1 MRRTLRRLAL
11 VVAPIVGLVL
21 VALAVDIVVTWRAV
35 EADDF
40 RFQAAPARQVGLWE
54 SPGLAPAELGARLL
68 GIDDDLEYRR
78 TTSLFTR
85 SRPGRAPYP
94 GPQLAALRGR
104 AALQL
109 TRTSQAETNAERRAQ
124 LLNFLG
130 TLPLD
135 RRIQDR
141 AERASVLQ
149 TAIGIFEGAVRVDP
163 GNADAKVNLELV
175 LRISNAASVPAND
188 PSGERG
194 GGTRSGS
201 GSTGGGY

>member
-1 MRRTLRRLAL
+1 MRRLRRTALAL
-11 VVAPIVGLVL
+11 AAIAGVAL
-21 VALAVDIVVTWRAV
+21 VALAVDTLVAWREVA
-35 EADDF
+35 ADDF
-40 RFQAAPARQVGLWE
+40 RFETAPSRQRGLWE
-54 SPGLAPAELGARLL
+54 DVGLAAGSVGAHVL
-68 GIDDDLEYRR
+68 GIDDDLAYRR

-94 GPQLAALRGR
+94 GPALAALRGQ
-104 AALQL
+104 ATLAL
-109 TRTSQAETNAERRAQ
+109 TRTSQAETSEPRRSQ

-135 RRIQDR
+135 RRIQDQ

-149 TAIGIFEGAVRVDP
+149 NAIGVFEAAVRVDP
-163 GNADAKVNLELV
+163 GNADAKTNLELV
-175 LRISNAASVPAND
+175 LRISNFAAIPANQ

>member
-1 MRRTLRRLAL
+1 MTRLRLAL
-11 VVAPIVGLVL
+11 LTLSL
-21 VALAVDIVVTWRAV
+21 VAGLALLALGIDGLLVSRKLA
-35 EADDF
+35 ADDF
-40 RFQAAPARQVGLWE
+40 RYQAAPERAAGLWE
-54 SPGLAPAELGARLL
+54 GVGIAPGRLTSHVL
-68 GIDDDLEYRR
+68 GIEDDLAYRR
-78 TTSLFTR
+78 ATSLFTR

-94 GPQLAALRGR
+94 GPALAARRGQS
-104 AALQL
+104 ALLL
-109 TRTSQAETNAERRAQ
+109 TRTSQGETDPRRRAQ

-135 RRIQDR
+135 RRIQDQ

-149 TAIGIFEGAVRVDP
+149 NAIGIFESAVRVDP
-163 GNADAKVNLELV
+163 GNSDAKANLELV
-175 LRISNAASVPAND
+175 LRISNFASIPGNE

>member
-1 MRRTLRRLAL
+1 MRSLRLAVLAAAAIAGLAFVVLAADAL
-11 VVAPIVGLVL
+11 VVWRQ
-21 VALAVDIVVTWRAV
+21 VD
-35 EADDF
+35 ADDF
-40 RFQAAPARQVGLWE
+40 RYHAGPTTHGDLWEGLGRAPAGLT
-54 SPGLAPAELGARLL
+54 AHVL
-68 GIDDDLEYRR
+68 GIEDDLAYRR
-78 TTSLFTR
+78 ATSLFTR

-94 GPQLAALRGR
+94 GPALAARRGE
-104 AALQL
+104 ATLLL
-109 TRTSQAETNAERRAQ
+109 TRTSQTEPEAVRRSQ

-135 RRIQDR
+135 RRIQDQ

-149 TAIGIFEGAVRVDP
+149 NAIGVFESAVRVDP
-163 GNADAKVNLELV
+163 GNADAKSNLELV
-175 LRISNAASVPAND
+175 LRIANFASLPAND

>member
-1 MRRTLRRLAL
+1 MRRLRNVIPALAALAGAACLAL
-11 VVAPIVGLVL
+11 ALDVASVWRE
-21 VALAVDIVVTWRAV
+21 VA
-35 EADDF
+35 ADDF
-40 RFQAAPARQVGLWE
+40 RFEAAPSRQHALWE
-54 SPGLAPAELGARLL
+54 GVGLAPGALTTRVL
-68 GIDDDLEYRR
+68 GIEDDLAYRR
-78 TTSLFTR
+78 TTLLFTR

-94 GPQLAALRGR
+94 GPQLAALRGQT
-104 AALQL
+104 ALEL
-109 TRTSQAETNAERRAQ
+109 TRTSQAERSAERRSQ

-135 RRIQDR
+135 RRIQDQ

-149 TAIGIFEGAVRVDP
+149 TAIGIFESAVRVDP
-163 GNADAKVNLELV
+163 ENVDAKTNLELV
-175 LRISNAASVPAND
+175 LRISNFASIPANQ

>member
-1 MRRTLRRLAL
+1 MNRLRRIGFALAA
-11 VVAPIVGLVL
+11 VAGVAL
-21 VALAVDIVVTWRAV
+21 VALAVDTVVVWRSVA
-35 EADDF
+35 ADDF
-40 RFQAAPARQVGLWE
+40 RFQAAPSRQRGLWE
-54 SPGLAPAELGARLL
+54 EPGVAPGTVTARLL
-68 GIDDDLEYRR
+68 GIEDDLAYRR

-94 GPQLAALRGR
+94 GPQLAALRGQ

-109 TRTSQAETNAERRAQ
+109 TRTSQAETDAHRQSQ

-135 RRIQDR
+135 RRIQDQ
-141 AERASVLQ
+141 AERANVLQ
-149 TAIGIFEGAVRVDP
+149 TAIGIFENAVKVDP
-163 GNADAKVNLELV
+163 GNADAKTNLELV
-175 LRISNAASVPAND
+175 LRISNFAAVPATE

-201 GSTGGGY
+201 GTTGGGY

>member
-1 MRRTLRRLAL
+1 VKRLRRIALAL
-11 VVAPIVGLVL
+11 AAVAGVAL
-21 VALAVDIVVTWRAV
+21 VALAVDTVVVWREVA
-35 EADDF
+35 ADDF
-40 RFQAAPARQVGLWE
+40 RFQAAPSRQRGLWDDVGVA
-54 SPGLAPAELGARLL
+54 PGALTARLL
-68 GIDDDLEYRR
+68 GIDDDLAYRR

-94 GPQLAALRGR
+94 GPQLAALRGQ

-109 TRTSQAETNAERRAQ
+109 TRTSQAETDARRQSQ

-135 RRIQDR
+135 RRIQDQ
-141 AERASVLQ
+141 AERANVLQ
-149 TAIGIFEGAVRVDP
+149 TAIGIFENAVKADP
-163 GNADAKVNLELV
+163 GNADAKTNLELV
-175 LRISNAASVPAND
+175 LRISNFAAVPGNE

>member
-1 MRRTLRRLAL
+1 MRRLRRIALA
-11 VVAPIVGLVL
+11 VAAIAGVAL
-21 VALAVDIVVTWRAV
+21 VALAVETLVAWREVA
-35 EADDF
+35 ADDF
-40 RFQAAPARQVGLWE
+40 RFEAAPSRQRDLWE
-54 SPGLAPAELGARLL
+54 DVGLAPGSVGAHAL
-68 GIDDDLEYRR
+68 GIEDDLDYRR
-78 TTSLFTR
+78 TTSLFAR

-94 GPQLAALRGR
+94 GPALAALRGQ
-104 AALQL
+104 ATLAL
-109 TRTSQAETNAERRAQ
+109 TRTSQAETSEPRRSQ

-135 RRIQDR
+135 RRIQDQ

-149 TAIGIFEGAVRVDP
+149 NAIGIFESAVRVDP
-163 GNADAKVNLELV
+163 GNADAKTNLELV
-175 LRISNAASVPAND
+175 LRISNFAAIPANQ

>member
-1 MRRTLRRLAL
+1 MNTLRRALLVLSAVAGLAL
-11 VVAPIVGLVL
+11 LLLGVDSVVVSRQIS
-21 VALAVDIVVTWRAV
+21 
-35 EADDF
+35 ADDF
-40 RFQAAPARQVGLWE
+40 RYQAAPERQRGLWE
-54 SPGLAPAELGARLL
+54 EIGLTPGRLTSHVL
-68 GIDDDLEYRR
+68 GIEDDLAYRR
-78 TTSLFTR
+78 ATSLFTR

-94 GPQLAALRGR
+94 GPALAARRGQ
-104 AALQL
+104 AALLL
-109 TRTSQAETNAERRAQ
+109 TRTSQAETDRRRRAQ

-135 RRIQDR
+135 RRIQDQ

-149 TAIGIFEGAVRVDP
+149 NAIGIFESAVRVDP
-163 GNADAKVNLELV
+163 GNADAKANLELV
-175 LRISNAASVPAND
+175 LRISNFASIPAND